1 MPPQSTDSISH
12 IPRED
17 KDISLTSRLNSTEDL
32 KERKSKIIL
41 INGKQYDITNFNHPG
56 RLYSLNFFKND

>member
-41 INGKQYDITNFNHPG
+41 NNGKQYDITNFNHPG
-56 RLYSLNFFKND
+56 RLDKIKR

>member
-1 MPPQSTDSISH
+1 MPPQSTESISH

-17 KDISLTSRLNSTEDL
+17 KADSLTSHLSSTEDL
-32 KERKSKIIL
+32 KKRKSKIIL

-56 RLYSLNFFKND
+56 RLDKIKR